1 MSPISD
7 ALKSLFLENGITSRK
22 QLDKWCDGSRDKLYR
37 AIQMRV
43 PTAWETLA
51 APTASVR
58 AAYET
63 MLSGFK
69 HYNAPTAATTT
80 NSAAASVG
88 IVSIPTAPKMR
99 ERKARKT
106 AHPVLKASAPVLIV
120 KVLIEPRE
128 ASVRLRST

>member
-1 MSPISD
+1 MSPITD

-22 QLDKWCDGSRDKLYR
+22 QLDKWCGGSRDKLYR
-37 AIQMRV
+37 AIQMRA
-43 PTAWETLA
+43 PIAWETLS

-69 HYNAPTAATTT
+69 HYHGTTVATTT
-80 NSAAASVG
+80 NSAAAPAG
-88 IVSIPTAPKMR
+88 ILSIPTAPKIR

-106 AHPVLKASAPVLIV
+106 AHPVPKATAPVLIV
-120 KVLIEPRE
+120 KVLIEPKE
-128 ASVRLRST
+128 ASVRLR